1 MLEDYHIF
9 SLFNITVLLFWI
21 LIIALNFASLLS
33 IFLYHIYVC
42 QYYKLDT
49 LEFHGTILNN
59 FCKPSFRF
67 FFFYI
72 VFIFPLLLELKKYER
87 VLTNPKGAVNRGKS
101 NFHARNLDKNPR
113 DTDAALCMKN
123 FHLIYI

>member
-21 LIIALNFASLLS
+21 LIIALNEFCISF
-33 IFLYHIYVC
+33 IHFFYIYVC